1 MTGACHAPVAVRQ
14 GKALA
19 VIPSRPPVPIGKS
32 ADFEMDAGGDYEQIH
47 VARKRPDAPDFE
59 AAGSPLQAEKD
70 GRLPQKPHTPSE
82 SPRYFAAAG

>member
-1 MTGACHAPVAVRQ
+1 
-14 GKALA
+14 
-19 VIPSRPPVPIGKS
+19 
-32 ADFEMDAGGDYEQIH
+32 MDAGGDYEQIH